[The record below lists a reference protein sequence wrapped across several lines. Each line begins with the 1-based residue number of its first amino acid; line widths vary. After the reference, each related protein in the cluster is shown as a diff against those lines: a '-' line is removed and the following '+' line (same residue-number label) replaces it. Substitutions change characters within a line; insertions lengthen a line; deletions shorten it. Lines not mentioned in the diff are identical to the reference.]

1 MCNAVPHKIDF
12 STVRKLLLV
21 YEAGWLSYR
30 DVGMVS
36 LLYCVQLAIGYFTIN
51 LHKKISVHYTEN
63 ACKYYKLAQGD
74 RPESLSLNLLVYVIK
89 ICIIVY
95 STHVS
100 VSNRWEY
107 VLTYAY
113 ASYVCTYSWHYIQ
126 LLTPYSLVAR
136 KLFSKD

>member
-1 MCNAVPHKIDF
+1 MCNAVSHKIDF
-12 STVRKLLLV
+12 RTVRKLLLV

-100 VSNRWEY
+100 VSNRW
-107 VLTYAY
+107 
-113 ASYVCTYSWHYIQ
+113 VCTYVSVRIIRLYLQ
-126 LLTPYSLVAR
+126 LTLYTTAHAVLISSTEAV
-136 KLFSKD
+136 F